1 MSSLRNWTRLKRPIR
16 ILAPMEDVTDTVF
29 RRIVA
34 AAGAPDVFFT
44 EFTKADDLFGRRS
57 ASALQRLR
65 YTAVERPIVAQIW
78 GNVPTAYFD
87 AARWLREHGFAGIDI
102 NMGCPKRKIAAK
114 GFCSALIENRAL
126 AAELISAAREGA
138 GSVPVSVKTRIGT
151 NRPATEEWVRFLLEQ
166 QLDALTIH
174 GRTVNEM
181 SDVPARWGEIA
192 RAVRIRN
199 EMGVDTLMVGN
210 GDVRSLDMLYRRA
223 DESGVDGVMV
233 GRAIFDNLEF
243 FSGGTFHARPAAV
256 RIRWL
261 RDHFELFER
270 VWGSSMNFHALKK
283 FVGVYVRGFT
293 GADVLTDRIMR
304 TTALEQA
311 VAICDDYLGGTRC

>member
-1 MSSLRNWTRLKRPIR
+1 MSPLRNWTDLKRPIR

-44 EFTKADDLFGRRS
+44 EFTRADDLFGRRS
-57 ASALQRLR
+57 ASALQRMR

-78 GNVPTAYFD
+78 GNDPAAYYD
-87 AARWLREHGFAGIDI
+87 AARWLREQGFAGIDI

-114 GFCSALIENRAL
+114 GYCSALIDNRTL

-151 NRPATEEWVRFLLEQ
+151 SHPVTGDWVRFLLEQ

-174 GRTVNEM
+174 ARTANEM

-199 EMGVDTLMVGN
+199 EMGIGTLVIGN
-210 GDVRSLDMLYRRA
+210 GDVQSLDMLYRRA

-233 GRAIFDNLEF
+233 GRAIFDNLEL
-243 FSGGTFHARPAAV
+243 FSGGAFHTRPPAV
-256 RIRWL
+256 RIR
-261 RDHFELFER
+261 RMREHFELFER
-270 VWGSSMNFHALKK
+270 EWGSSMNFHTLKK
-283 FVGVYVRGFT
+283 FVGVYVRGFA

-304 TTALEQA
+304 TTALDQA
-311 VAICDDYLGGTRC
+311 VAICDDYLGGKRC